1 MAHNLLEIWDA
12 YTTKVLNE
20 KTLPKETAKFGK
32 KPGKGPVQ
40 LNDPKAGDIAHKDT
54 SGPDVTGNFDGPAF
68 NRKIDDLKTMTPKDK
83 ADRPY
88 VAALNVFDVDE
99 KFDKNMEKST
109 NTLINNYMK
118 STFNQLFEEVMG
130 EDDKDLEALGVTP
143 DAGAHGEEGGDEVT
157 ITLSKDLAQ
166 KLHDALMAVL
176 GSDEEQHHEGETE
189 MTDETEAQDEDN
201 EESEEEDS
209 EEEDS
214 EDEDGETMKEASGV
228 QYKVTKPEADG
239 KEVPDNDGLQ
249 MVNKAKYD
257 VSSTQS
263 GEETKKLMK
272 VGANKAKYSG
282 FKYKVDADGSE
293 VPDSAGLDLTKT
305 GATSNVPKSMIKG
318 RNQPA
323 FGVTGSS

>member
-12 YTTKVLNE
+12 YTSKVLTE
-20 KTLPKETAKFGK
+20 KTLPKEAAKFSK

-40 LNDPKAGDIAHKDT
+40 LNNPKAGYIARPET
-54 SGPDVTGNFDGPAF
+54 SGPEVAGDFDGPAF
-68 NRKIDDLKTMTPKDK
+68 KLKIDDLKTMTSKEK

-88 VAALNVFDVDE
+88 VSALNVFDVDE

-109 NTLINNYMK
+109 GTIINNYMK

-130 EDDKDLEALGVTP
+130 EDDKDLAALGVSP
-143 DAGAHGEEGGDEVT
+143 DAGSHGEEGMGEEMTIKLSPHHIECLKEILSQCEGHGDET
-157 ITLSKDLAQ
+157 
-166 KLHDALMAVL
+166 
-176 GSDEEQHHEGETE
+176 EGETE

-201 EESEEEDS
+201 EEEDEDS
-209 EEEDS
+209 EEE
-214 EDEDGETMKEASGV
+214 EDTMKEASGV

-249 MVNKAKYD
+249 LVNKAKYD

-263 GEETKKLMK
+263 GEQTKKQMK
-272 VGANKAKYSG
+272 VGAKKASYSG

-293 VPDSAGLDLTKT
+293 VPDSAGLDMTKT
-305 GATSNVPKSMIKG
+305 GATSNVPNSSIKG
-318 RNQPA
+318 KNQDA
-323 FGVTGSS
+323 FAVQGRS

>member
-12 YTTKVLNE
+12 YTSKVLTE
-20 KTLPKETAKFGK
+20 KTLPKEAAKFSK

-40 LNDPKAGDIAHKDT
+40 LNNPKAGYIARPET
-54 SGPDVTGNFDGPAF
+54 SGPEVAGDFDGPAF
-68 NRKIDDLKTMTPKDK
+68 KLKIDDLKTMTSKEK

-88 VAALNVFDVDE
+88 VSALNVFDVDE

-109 NTLINNYMK
+109 GTIINNYMK

-130 EDDKDLEALGVTP
+130 EDDKDLAALGVSP
-143 DAGAHGEEGGDEVT
+143 DAGSHGEEGMGEEMT
-157 ITLSKDLAQ
+157 IKLSPHHIECLKEILSQ
-166 KLHDALMAVL
+166 CEGH
-176 GSDEEQHHEGETE
+176 GEEHGMEGETE

-201 EESEEEDS
+201 EEEDEDS
-209 EEEDS
+209 EEE
-214 EDEDGETMKEASGV
+214 EDTMKEASGV

-249 MVNKAKYD
+249 LVNKAKYD

-263 GEETKKLMK
+263 GEQTKKQMK
-272 VGANKAKYSG
+272 VGAKKASYSG

-293 VPDSAGLDLTKT
+293 VPDSTGLDMTKT
-305 GATSNVPKSMIKG
+305 GATSNVPNSSIKG
-318 RNQPA
+318 KNQDA
-323 FGVTGSS
+323 FAVQGRS

>member
-12 YTTKVLNE
+12 YTSKVLTE
-20 KTLPKETAKFGK
+20 KTLPKEAAKFSK

-40 LNDPKAGDIAHKDT
+40 LNNPKAGYIARPEP
-54 SGPDVTGNFDGPAF
+54 SGPEVAGDFDGPAF
-68 NRKIDDLKTMTPKDK
+68 KLKIDDLKTMTSKEK

-88 VAALNVFDVDE
+88 VSALNVFDVDE

-109 NTLINNYMK
+109 GTIINNYMK

-130 EDDKDLEALGVTP
+130 EDDKDLAALGVSP
-143 DAGAHGEEGGDEVT
+143 DAGSHGEEGMGEEIT
-157 ITLSKDLAQ
+157 IKLSPDHVECLKAILAQ
-166 KLHDALMAVL
+166 IEGEGH
-176 GSDEEQHHEGETE
+176 DEEHGMEGETE

-201 EESEEEDS
+201 EEEDEDS
-209 EEEDS
+209 EEE
-214 EDEDGETMKEASGV
+214 EDTMKEASGV

-249 MVNKAKYD
+249 LVNKAKYD

-263 GEETKKLMK
+263 GEQTKKQMT
-272 VGANKAKYSG
+272 VGAKKASYSG

-293 VPDSAGLDLTKT
+293 VPDSAGLDMTKT
-305 GATSNVPKSMIKG
+305 GATSNVPNSSIKG
-318 RNQPA
+318 KNQDA
-323 FGVTGSS
+323 FAVQGRS

>member
-1 MAHNLLEIWDA
+1 MAHNLLEIWDT

-40 LNDPKAGDIAHKDT
+40 LNNPKAGDIAHKDT
-54 SGPDVTGNFDGPAF
+54 SGPEVTGNFDGPAF
-68 NRKIDDLKTMTPKDK
+68 SRKIDDLKTMTPKEK

-88 VAALNVFDVDE
+88 VSDLNVFDVEE

-109 NTLINNYMK
+109 SSLINNYMK

-130 EDDKDLEALGVTP
+130 EDDKDLAALGVTP
-143 DAGAHGEEGGDEVT
+143 DAGSHGEEGMGEEMTVKLTADQVECLKA
-157 ITLSKDLAQ
+157 ILAQ
-166 KLHDALMAVL
+166 VEGH
-176 GSDEEQHHEGETE
+176 GEEPEGETE

-214 EDEDGETMKEASGV
+214 EEDDEKTMKEASGV
-228 QYKVTKPEADG
+228 QYKVTKPEPDG

-249 MVNKAKYD
+249 LVGPKGKFNVGD
-257 VSSTQS
+257 NQS

-272 VGANKAKYSG
+272 VGASKAKYSG